1 MKKILLFAVVTTLF
15 AACTQ
20 EIVVDVTNPTIAD
33 NTPENLVVGFEDNE
47 TRIQLNNAQKTVWTK
62 GDIVSVF
69 YKSNANQKWKY
80 DGETGARTAQL
91 KRVESGTSTAKTT
104 RVVVVYPY
112 NKDYDFNYETCNIC
126 TQLPATQHYLAGSY
140 GENGNIM
147 VSSDEYNQFSLKSVY
162 GWLKLQIK
170 GDGEKVRVITF
181 RGNNGEQVAGEAYIY
196 TEDASMSLA
205 ADMII
210 PGDDNNVG
218 GSLIFDDTIITKLS
232 LDCGTGVTLTEE
244 PTAFYIALPPQIY
257 SKGFTV
263 EIKTTD
269 GKKMI
274 QSTDNEFIINRN
286 HIQPMTA
293 LAFVNNGDDGLYI
306 PDEIFKEYLVNNYDD
321 DYDGEISV
329 AEAEYIT
336 MVNCSGMGISDITG
350 LEACPNLVT
359 LNCSNNNIKAIE
371 LPNLTAL
378 RTVTCDGNP
387 IEKLNFDNCL
397 ALRYLNLQGV
407 TTNAL
412 SDTAI
417 SIDNYTQAKTFDIS
431 IKNTPY
437 SSFTF
442 TNSKE
447 LTDIVFL
454 GEFVDVNLSGNQ
466 SLKYIDLTTLENLTT
481 LDVQNCGLLELD
493 VTKNTKLTNLACSN
507 NALTQLNVSKNTA
520 LVKLYCSN
528 NKLPRM
534 GLTANTLLEEFDV
547 ANNLLSTLNVR
558 NNTALTYLNVDNNAD
573 LTMVDVQYNTAL
585 KYLSADGLAIT
596 DIDLTTNTLLQG
608 VSLANT
614 NLTSVVGLSQTVN
627 GVIYVD
633 KTYYSKG
640 MVVSMY
646 ESRAAWGT
654 VNSWCSNYGSGW
666 YLPSLDELKV
676 VYKNK
681 SSINQT
687 LSALGKTIL
696 GGDYW
701 SSTLYYVESNR
712 YYYYYLLTFDNGA
725 SSNSSTNNYHEGRAV
740 NTFK

>member
-1 MKKILLFAVVTTLF
+1 M
-15 AACTQ
+15 
-20 EIVVDVTNPTIAD
+20 DVTNPTIDD
-33 NTPENLVVGFEDNE
+33 NTPETLVVGFEDDE
-47 TRIQLNNAQKTVWTK
+47 TRIQLNEAQKTVWTK

-112 NKDYDFNYETCNIC
+112 NKDYDFNHETCNIC

-257 SKGFTV
+257 SNGFTV

-286 HIQPMTA
+286 HIQPMTP
-293 LAFVNNGDDGLYI
+293 LTFVNNGDDGLYI
-306 PDEIFKEYLVNNYDD
+306 PDEILKEYLLNNYDE

-336 MVNCSGMGISDITG
+336 MVNCSGMDITDITG

-359 LNCSNNNIKAIE
+359 LNCSNNNIKTIE
-371 LPNLTAL
+371 LPNLTEL

-412 SDTAI
+412 NGTAI
-417 SIDNYTQAKTFDIS
+417 SINNYTQAETFDIS

-454 GEFVDVNLSGNQ
+454 GEFVDVNLSGNK
-466 SLKYIDLTTLENLTT
+466 SLKYIDLTTLEHLAT
-481 LDVQNCGLLELD
+481 LDVQNCGWLELD
-493 VTKNTKLTNLACSN
+493 VTKNVKLTNLACSYN
-507 NALTQLNVSKNTA
+507 QLTQLNVSKNTA

-596 DIDLTTNTLLQG
+596 DIDLATNTSLVG
-608 VSLANT
+608 VSLVNS
-614 NLTSVVGLSQTVN
+614 NLTSVVGLPETGL
-627 GVIYVD
+627 GVIFID
-633 KTYYSKG
+633 KTYNSGGKLISVG
-640 MVVSMY
+640 ETSATW
-646 ESRAAWGT
+646 SNA
-654 VNSWCSNYGSGW
+654 NSWCSNYGSGW
-666 YLPSLDELKV
+666 YLPSRSELIDI
-676 VYKNK
+676 YNK
-681 SSINQT
+681 KSNINKT
-687 LSALGKTIL
+687 LSAIGRTTLANSS
-696 GGDYW
+696 YW
-701 SSTLYYVESNR
+701 SRDKYDSYNCYYVNLSNG
-712 YYYYYLLTFDNGA
+712 NGDSTY
-725 SSNSSTNNYHEGRAV
+725 SSGSTCRVRAV
-740 NTFK
+740 LAF

>member
-1 MKKILLFAVVTTLF
+1 MKRLLLFAVVATLF

-20 EIVVDVTNPTIAD
+20 DIVVDVTNPTIAD
-33 NTPENLVVGFEDNE
+33 NTPETLVVGFEDDE
-47 TRIQLNNAQKTVWTK
+47 TRIQLNEAQKTVWTN
-62 GDIVSVF
+62 GDLVSVF
-69 YKSNANQKWKY
+69 YRSDANQKWQY
-80 DGETGARTAQL
+80 TGETGARTAQL

-112 NKDYDFNYETCNIC
+112 NKEYDFNHETCNIC

-232 LDCGTGVTLTEE
+232 LDCGTGVTLSDE

-286 HIQPMTA
+286 HIQPMTP
-293 LAFVNNGDDGLYI
+293 LTFVNNGDDGLYI
-306 PDEIFKEYLVNNYDD
+306 PDEILKEYLVNNYDE

-336 MVNCSGMGISDITG
+336 MVNCSGMDITDITG

-371 LPNLTAL
+371 LPNLTEL

-442 TNSKE
+442 TNSTE

-454 GEFVDVNLSGNQ
+454 GEFVNVKLSGNTA
-466 SLKYIDLTTLENLTT
+466 LKYIDLTTLEHLTT
-481 LDVQNCGLLELD
+481 LDVQNCGLIELD
-493 VTKNTKLTNLACSN
+493 VTKNTKLTNLSCSN

-520 LVKLYCSN
+520 LVKLYCSD
-528 NKLPRM
+528 NKLPRI
-534 GLTANTLLEEFDV
+534 GVTANTLLEELNI

-596 DIDLTTNTLLQG
+596 DIDLAANTSLVG
-608 VSLANT
+608 VSLVNS
-614 NLTSVVGLSQTVN
+614 NLTSIVGLPETVR
-627 GVIYVD
+627 GVIFID
-633 KTYYSKG
+633 KTYNNRGKLIS
-640 MVVSMY
+640 VD
-646 ESRAAWGT
+646 GT
-654 VNSWCSNYGSGW
+654 SANWSNAKSWCSNYGSGW
-666 YLPSLDELKV
+666 YFPSSSELIDI
-676 VYKNK
+676 YNK
-681 SSINQT
+681 KSNINKA
-687 LSALGKTIL
+687 LSAI
-696 GGDYW
+696 GGTTLANDNYW
-701 SSTLYYVESNR
+701 SSTSRSSSEYYCIYLSN
-712 YYYYYLLTFDNGA
+712 G
-725 SSNSSTNNYHEGRAV
+725 NSSWVHPSNTFRVRAV
-740 NTFK
+740 LAF

>member
-1 MKKILLFAVVTTLF
+1 MKKILFFVLAALTF
-15 AACTQ
+15 AACEQ
-20 EIVVDVTNPTIAD
+20 ALVEEQSAICPDVPETI
-33 NTPENLVVGFEDNE
+33 TVGFEDDD
-47 TRIQLNNAQKTVWTK
+47 TRIQLNDAQKTVWTK

-112 NKDYDFNYETCNIC
+112 NEEYEFNAETCNIC
-126 TQLPATQHYLAGSY
+126 TQLPATQHYLANSY

-147 VSSDEYNQFSLKSVY
+147 VSSEEYNQFSLKSVY

-170 GDGEKVRVITF
+170 GNGEKVRIITF
-181 RGNNGEQVAGEAYIY
+181 RGNNGEQLAGEAYIY

-205 ADMII
+205 ADMLI
-210 PGDDNNVG
+210 PGDDNEVG

-232 LDCGTGVTLTEE
+232 LDCGTGVTLSEE
-244 PTAFYIALPPQIY
+244 ATAFYISLPPQVY
-257 SKGFTV
+257 ANGFTV

-274 QSTDNEFIINRN
+274 QSTDKELIIERN
-286 HIQPMTA
+286 HIKPMTA
-293 LAFVNNGDDGLYI
+293 FTFENNGDDGLYI
-306 PDEIFKEYLVNNYDD
+306 PDEALKAYLVNNYDD
-321 DYDGEISV
+321 DFDGEISV
-329 AEAEYIT
+329 AEAEFIT
-336 MVNCSGMGISDITG
+336 MVNCSGLNIEDVTG

-371 LPNLTAL
+371 LPNLTEL

-417 SIDNYTQAKTFDIS
+417 SINNYTQAKTFNIS

-447 LTDIVFL
+447 LTEIVFL
-454 GEFVDVNLSGNQ
+454 GEFVNVKLSGNKA
-466 SLKYIDLTTLENLTT
+466 LKYIDLTTLEHLTT
-481 LDVQNCGLLELD
+481 LDVQNCGLIELD
-493 VTKNTKLTNLACSN
+493 VTKNVKLTNLACSYN
-507 NALTQLNVSKNTA
+507 QLTQLNVSKNTE

-534 GLTANTLLEEFDV
+534 GLTTNTLLEEFDV

-596 DIDLTTNTLLQG
+596 DIDLTANTLLQG
-608 VSLANT
+608 VSLVNT
-614 NLTSVVGLSQTVN
+614 NLTSVVGLSKTVN

-633 KTYYSKG
+633 KTYYSTGK
-640 MVVSMY
+640 VVSVG
-646 ESRAAWGT
+646 ETSASWSNAK
-654 VNSWCSNYGSGW
+654 SWCSNYGSGW
-666 YLPSLDELKV
+666 YLPSLEELKV
-676 VYKNK
+676 VYNNK
-681 SSINQT
+681 SSINRT
-687 LSALGKTIL
+687 LSALGKTTL
-696 GGDYW
+696 GNLYYW
-701 SSTLYYVESNR
+701 SSTSGSLTD
-712 YYYYYLLTFDNGA
+712 YYYYLRFDTGK
-725 SSNSSTNNYHEGRAV
+725 SNSTWDDNNNPCSARAV
-740 NTFK
+740 KRF

>member
-1 MKKILLFAVVTTLF
+1 MKRLLLFAVVATLF

-20 EIVVDVTNPTIAD
+20 DIVVDVTNPTIDD
-33 NTPENLVVGFEDNE
+33 NTPETLVVGFEDDE
-47 TRIQLNNAQKTVWTK
+47 TRIQLNEDVKTVWTK

-112 NKDYDFNYETCNIC
+112 NKDYDFNHETCNIC

-232 LDCGTGVTLTEE
+232 LDCGTGVTLSEE

-293 LAFVNNGDDGLYI
+293 LTFVNNGDDGLYI
-306 PDEIFKEYLVNNYDD
+306 PDEILKEYLVNNYDD

-336 MVNCSGMGISDITG
+336 MVNCSGMDITDITG

-359 LNCSNNNIKAIE
+359 LNCSNNNIKTIE
-371 LPNLTAL
+371 LPNLTEL

-412 SDTAI
+412 NGTAI
-417 SIDNYTQAKTFDIS
+417 SINNYTQAETFNIS

-442 TNSKE
+442 TNSTG
-447 LTDIVFL
+447 LTSIVFL

-481 LDVQNCGLLELD
+481 LNVQNCGLLELD

-520 LVKLYCSN
+520 LVKLYCSD
-528 NKLPRM
+528 NKLPRI
-534 GLTANTLLEEFDV
+534 GVTANTLLEELNI
-547 ANNLLSTLNVR
+547 ANNLLSALNVR

-596 DIDLTTNTLLQG
+596 DIDLATNTSLVG
-608 VSLANT
+608 VSLANS
-614 NLTSVVGLSQTVN
+614 NLTSVVGLPERVR
-627 GVIYVD
+627 GIIFID
-633 KTYYSKG
+633 KTYNSGGKLIS
-640 MVVSMY
+640 VDETS
-646 ESRAAWGT
+646 AKWNNAK
-654 VNSWCSNYGSGW
+654 SWCSNYGSGW
-666 YLPSLDELKV
+666 YLPSCSELIDI
-676 VYKNK
+676 YNK
-681 SSINQT
+681 KSNINKT
-687 LSALGKTIL
+687 LSAIGKTTL
-696 GGDYW
+696 ANDGYW
-701 SSTLYYVESNR
+701 SSTFYSSSSSYS
-712 YYYYYLLTFDNGA
+712 YYYYVSLSNGDNSYA
-725 SSNSSTNNYHEGRAV
+725 SLSSSTYRVRAV
-740 NTFK
+740 LAF

>member
-1 MKKILLFAVVTTLF
+1 M
-15 AACTQ
+15 
-20 EIVVDVTNPTIAD
+20 DVTNPTIAD
-33 NTPENLVVGFEDNE
+33 NTPETLVVGFEDDD
-47 TRIQLNNAQKTVWTK
+47 TRIQLNEAQKTVWTK

-112 NKDYDFNYETCNIC
+112 NKDYDFNHETCNIC

-232 LDCGTGVTLTEE
+232 LDCGTGVTLSDE

-286 HIQPMTA
+286 HIQPMTP
-293 LAFVNNGDDGLYI
+293 LTFVNNGDDGLYI
-306 PDEIFKEYLVNNYDD
+306 PDEILKGYLVDNYDD

-336 MVNCSGMGISDITG
+336 MVNCSGMDISDITG

-359 LNCSNNNIKAIE
+359 LNCSNNNIKTIE
-371 LPNLTAL
+371 LPNLTEL

-442 TNSKE
+442 TNSTE

-454 GEFVDVNLSGNQ
+454 GEFVNVKLSGNTA
-466 SLKYIDLTTLENLTT
+466 LKYIDLTTLEHLTT
-481 LDVQNCGLLELD
+481 LDVQNCGLIELD
-493 VTKNTKLTNLACSN
+493 VTKNVKLTNLACSYN
-507 NALTQLNVSKNTA
+507 QLTQLNVSKNTA

-528 NKLPRM
+528 NKLPRV

-596 DIDLTTNTLLQG
+596 DIDLATNTSLVG
-608 VSLANT
+608 VSLANS
-614 NLTSVVGLSQTVN
+614 NLTSVVGLPETVR
-627 GVIYVD
+627 GIIYVD

-687 LSALGKTIL
+687 LSALGETIL
-696 GGDYW
+696 GSYYW
-701 SSTLYYVESNR
+701 SSTLHHVESNR
-712 YYYYYLLTFDNGA
+712 YYYYYLLTFDNGS
-725 SSNSSTNNYHEGRAV
+725 SSNSSTDNYNKGRAV

>member
-1 MKKILLFAVVTTLF
+1 M
-15 AACTQ
+15 
-20 EIVVDVTNPTIAD
+20 DVTNPTIDD
-33 NTPENLVVGFEDNE
+33 NTPETLVVGFEDEE
-47 TRIQLNNAQKTVWTK
+47 TRIQLNEAQKTVWTK

-112 NKDYDFNYETCNIC
+112 NKDYDFNNETCNIC

-232 LDCGTGVTLTEE
+232 LDCGTGVTLSDE
-244 PTAFYIALPPQIY
+244 PTAFYIALPPQSY

-286 HIQPMTA
+286 HIQPMTP
-293 LAFVNNGDDGLYI
+293 LTFVNNGDDGLYI

-336 MVNCSGMGISDITG
+336 MVNCSGMDISDITG

-359 LNCSNNNIKAIE
+359 LNCSNNNIKTIE
-371 LPNLTAL
+371 LPNLTEL

-454 GEFVDVNLSGNQ
+454 GEFVDVNLSGNK
-466 SLKYIDLTTLENLTT
+466 SLKYIDLTTLEHLTT

-493 VTKNTKLTNLACSN
+493 VTKNVKLTNLACSYN
-507 NALTQLNVSKNTA
+507 QLTQLNVSKNTA

-547 ANNLLSTLNVR
+547 ASNLLSTLNVR

-596 DIDLTTNTLLQG
+596 DIDLATNTSLVG
-608 VSLANT
+608 VSLANS
-614 NLTSVVGLSQTVN
+614 NLTSVVGLPETVR
-627 GVIYVD
+627 GIIYVD

-646 ESRAAWGT
+646 ESRADWGT

-701 SSTLYYVESNR
+701 SSTLDYVESNR

-725 SSNSSTNNYHEGRAV
+725 SSYSSTDKYNKGRAI